1 MYDHYLTRSESDEN
15 LREKLIGVVHHKEVE
30 TIIGDFH
37 KEKWKW
43 CPLTLTLDMDENLHG
58 TKVIPPFCL
67 KTRLSEKGGTASI
80 YWVAVQK
87 DLISDNALAL
97 ALQDSIYT
105 DDEFGEC
112 YQMVLKSYC
121 GNKRREF
128 ELEKEAFSGLQ
139 SNDQVPIL
147 KYLGAYTHDY
157 GEGKG
162 SGKTYNLLLE
172 YGEYDLYQT
181 WADETNVPPVQAQEI
196 LQNWKSIFNIAK
208 AIHHVHHL
216 EIRRGKDQP
225 WRFHGWH
232 ADIKPDNILSVRGR
246 LKLADFG
253 FSSFAPV
260 IEGHGGSE
268 PRDIV
273 RGFTDTYGAPEV
285 SRMKQ
290 PDGTLTGVSQ
300 AIDAWSFGCVLSV
313 AATWIVL
320 GFQGVRQYE
329 RLRQLAPANN
339 KDGVAFDRFHD
350 GSDVL
355 PEVEKWHEYLR
366 GHLRLSD
373 TTTGLVLDLI
383 QLKLLRANPAVRHNM
398 EDLCEKLEEL
408 SDIAKHK
415 IQSLKKHSK
424 DTDTVVMK
432 ALKKIEEEAQV
443 ERLSEPKTNLLQQ
456 PLLPVNPR
464 ERASMQIMKEE
475 LIRNK
480 PLGQTAH
487 RKQILEEKLD
497 GYDDSEVENKPLP
510 MAVYDGAVTRSPIEA
525 TPQKE
530 VHPGHRKPKP
540 RRPQFQPPGQ
550 GPSDRGQYTPNGLS
564 QHEILGFPATPPSS
578 DHNRKTFGTFT
589 VPHSGDDF
597 NSHVPSVGVDLL
609 TSPNLERPVL
619 RLTTPESPLARFPN
633 RIAQSV
639 DTPKLPHTSG
649 YERPMIQHLNH
660 PPPSVSAPEKTA
672 DTSKSHPRIPEQR
685 AIDRG
690 LGNQN
695 SFTPD
700 QVYHPIRGGDVPLA
714 TDTSSMGFTIHDR
727 HTQEP
732 IDRAITTSEPVGDTG
747 PSITI
752 SSNEDTESPH
762 RQSTVSQTSSHAH
775 EKQLAEGDHTPHG
788 HYPSGSNNP
797 FLLTLP
803 PTVLYLPYDICVRR
817 KDLDEQV
824 TKGLAK
830 KFAKVKGTLGIE
842 TRARDSRLEETFSDP
857 RELIFVVDNGWT
869 MSKHWPIVTFVA
881 QTLAKNAA
889 GLDRNG
895 FDLKFTVDGHT
906 HNQERLKGDSG
917 RKKLKKVLKAAW
929 PEYKEN
935 NHVTTNMAQVF
946 KNISDDWNRSGQ
958 PATTLFV
965 LTDGVWSNTDLDAL
979 NKTILDIAEK
989 DQSHAGN
996 RHFSIQFVRFGDEE
1010 AQRTRLQTLDD
1021 GLCVAHNLRDIID
1034 HCSWRAKV
1042 DKMFKGSIEGY
1053 LDEQDSDEEPI
1064 LYDYKKLV
1072 DLFDTFNRAE
1082 EATLSPT
1089 NSLFRSPSRISHR
1102 SSTSLSN
1109 LEDWTGRR

>member
-15 LREKLIGVVHHKEVE
+15 LREKLVGVVHHAEVE

-43 CPLTLTLDMDENLHG
+43 CPLNLTLDMDENLHG

-67 KTRLSEKGGTASI
+67 KTKLSEKGGTASI

-121 GNKRREF
+121 GNKQREF

-139 SNDQVPIL
+139 SNDHIPIL
-147 KYLGAYTHDY
+147 KYLGSYTHDY

-162 SGKTYNLLLE
+162 FGKTYNLLLE

-196 LQNWKSIFNIAK
+196 LQNWRSIFDIAK
-208 AIHHVHHL
+208 AIRHVHHL

-260 IEGHGGSE
+260 IEGSGGSE
-268 PRDIV
+268 PKDVI
-273 RGFTDTYGAPEV
+273 RGFTDSYGAPEV

-290 PDGTLTGVSQ
+290 PDGTLSGVSQ

-320 GFQGVRQYE
+320 GFQGLRQYE

-339 KDGVAFDRFHD
+339 KDGIAFDRFHN

-355 PEVEKWHEYLR
+355 PEVEKWHDYLR

-373 TTTGLVLDLI
+373 TTTGPVLDLI
-383 QLKLLRANPAVRHNM
+383 EHRLLRANPAKRHTM
-398 EDLCEKLEEL
+398 EDLCETLEEL
-408 SDIAKHK
+408 SDSAKYK
-415 IQSLKKHSK
+415 IQKLRKLSK
-424 DTDTVVMK
+424 DTDPVVMK
-432 ALKKIEEEAQV
+432 ALKKIEEEAQI

-456 PLLPVNPR
+456 ALLQANPR
-464 ERASMQIMKEE
+464 ERASMQINKEE
-475 LIRNK
+475 MIRKK

-487 RKQILEEKLD
+487 RKQILEEKLE
-497 GYDDSEVENKPLP
+497 GYDVVEVENEPLP
-510 MAVYDGAVTRSPIEA
+510 MAVYNGAFTHSPVDS
-525 TPQKE
+525 TPPKDWQPE
-530 VHPGHRKPKP
+530 RRKPRP
-540 RRPQFQPPGQ
+540 RRPQSQLSAQ
-550 GPSDRGQYTPNGLS
+550 AQSDRGQQMISGP
-564 QHEILGFPATPPSS
+564 QHEISSFPATPPPS
-578 DHNRKTFGTFT
+578 DHQRRTFDAATPPRSDESLAGRTILHLKTPDSPLDRYPTRHAQSNDT
-589 VPHSGDDF
+589 TK
-597 NSHVPSVGVDLL
+597 L
-609 TSPNLERPVL
+609 TPTSEEKRHMFQD
-619 RLTTPESPLARFPN
+619 PESSN
-633 RIAQSV
+633 VS
-639 DTPKLPHTSG
+639 TS
-649 YERPMIQHLNH
+649 
-660 PPPSVSAPEKTA
+660 EKTA
-672 DTSKSHPRIPEQR
+672 DTAKSHAQMTEQ
-685 AIDRG
+685 
-690 LGNQN
+690 
-695 SFTPD
+695 S
-700 QVYHPIRGGDVPLA
+700 
-714 TDTSSMGFTIHDR
+714 TIHRRLGDQDSFVPDHLIYHQTHEGNVSVPTNSSFMQSAVDNDR
-727 HTQEP
+727 IQEP
-732 IDRAITTSEPVGDTG
+732 TSEAADMSAHTPEIG
-747 PSITI
+747 PSITL
-752 SSNEDTESPH
+752 SQSEDTESSQH
-762 RQSTVSQTSSHAH
+762 HSVVSQLSSHAH
-775 EKQLAEGDHTPHG
+775 EKQLAEDIPTPHAYNSPG
-788 HYPSGSNNP
+788 YNSP

-803 PTVLYLPYDICVRR
+803 STVLSLPYDICLRR
-817 KDLDEQV
+817 KDLDEEV

-830 KFAKVKGTLGIE
+830 GVAKLKGSLGIE
-842 TRARDSRLEETFSDP
+842 TRTRDSSLIETFSDP

-869 MSKHWPIVTFVA
+869 MSKHWPIVAFVA

-889 GLDRNG
+889 GLDKSG
-895 FDLKFTVDGHT
+895 FDVKFTVDGHT
-906 HNQERLKGDSG
+906 HNQVRLKGDLG

-935 NHVTTNMAQVF
+935 NHVTTDMTRVF
-946 KNISDDWNRSGQ
+946 KDISRDWNRGGQ
-958 PATTLFV
+958 PATTLLVF
-965 LTDGVWSNTDLDAL
+965 TDGVWSNTNLDSL
-979 NKTILDIAEK
+979 NKIILDIAEK

-996 RHFSIQFVRFGDEE
+996 RHFSIQFIRFGDEE
-1010 AQRTRLQTLDD
+1010 AQKTLLQTLDD

-1082 EATLSPT
+1082 DPTLSPT
-1089 NSLFRSPSRISHR
+1089 NSLFRSPSRTSHR

-1109 LEDWTGRR
+1109 IRGFAKRQ